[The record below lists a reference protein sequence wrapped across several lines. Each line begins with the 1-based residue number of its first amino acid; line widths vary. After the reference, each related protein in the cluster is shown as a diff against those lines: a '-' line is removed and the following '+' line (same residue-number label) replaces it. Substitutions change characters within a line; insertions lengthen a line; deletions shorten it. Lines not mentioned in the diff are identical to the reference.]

1 MKCCDCSFFK
11 IQYDPIGK
19 INTGLWDFGRARC
32 EKHDLIVDFASK
44 RKLKELV
51 CVEEVKPELAEED
64 ADGRAREGC

>member
-1 MKCCDCSFFK
+1 MKCCECPHFK

-19 INTGLWDFGRARC
+19 ISTGLWDFGRARC

-51 CVEEVKPELAEED
+51 CVEEVKSELVKGD
-64 ADGRAREGC
+64 AND